1 MSETIALLS
10 NPAVWKAAFASIGQ
24 SPIVAAD
31 ATEGQ
36 THGEDD
42 DDDIGETSRTSI
54 AEVRGGETDRWV
66 DFASYYAV
74 QLVGLAGLLAGLVSF
89 YLMAYHF
96 LAEFASVFV
105 MIFGVLVG
113 YQKTKLIA
121 LGDFRG
127 QHGALKQK
135 VHVFHDENVRL
146 KASIDA
152 LAVQTAQLKQVE
164 VALTEIAAASGQNT
178 DALVAI
184 VRENGQLQQEIIQK
198 LQSEVTMQI
207 MTAILQTDRDQNFIL
222 SAGEVNQLVM
232 RLQNIPGVEFR
243 ESTLRRRVGADTG
256 DLTLTDVCAMAHDY
270 LLPQPQGRRDDGTS
284 NTVAPN
290 NNDDDRIFV
299 FRPRSVLQQQQ
310 QH

>member
-10 NPAVWKAAFASIGQ
+10 NPAIWKAAFASIGQ
-24 SPIVAAD
+24 SPIVAAV
-31 ATEGQ
+31 ATERQ
-36 THGEDD
+36 THGEG
-42 DDDIGETSRTSI
+42 DDIGETSCTSI

-89 YLMAYHF
+89 YVMAYHF

-113 YQKTKLIA
+113 YQKTKLVA

-135 VHVFHDENVRL
+135 VHMFHDENVRL
-146 KASIDA
+146 NASINA

-164 VALTEIAAASGQNT
+164 VALSEIAAASGQNT
-178 DALVAI
+178 NALVEI
-184 VRENGQLQQEIIQK
+184 VHENGQLQQEIIQK

-222 SAGEVNQLVM
+222 SAGEVNQLIM
-232 RLQNIPGVEFR
+232 RLQNIPGVEFH
-243 ESTLRRRVGADTG
+243 ENALRRRIGADTG
-256 DLTLTDVCAMAHDY
+256 DLTLADVCAMAHDY
-270 LLPQPQGRRDDGTS
+270 LLPQPAQGQRKDSTTE
-284 NTVAPN
+284 TVATN
-290 NNDDDRIFV
+290 NNDDDDRIFV

-310 QH
+310 Q